1 MIVLFRRKSILTFL
15 LIGVASLFLSGES
28 WAVDP
33 ADEPVKSEI
42 LQGIELTINN
52 QFDQAIQIYQKLK
65 ERYPHHPIGYFYIAA
80 AIQAK
85 MLDAENYSASRE
97 FNQMIS
103 QSIHLAD
110 SLIDSGTEDG
120 WIYFYYG
127 SSLLYRGLM
136 KTKQGGWFSAYRDAS
151 KGVKYLEKAVQKDS
165 TIYDAYLGI
174 GSYKYWKSARTN
186 FLTWLPFIAD
196 EREEGLSLIRK
207 SLQNGIFVKWIGR
220 DQLCWILMDKGDYPE
235 ALEIARSNCQAYP
248 ESRFFRWTL
257 AFATFHTGEW
267 SGSYELYQN
276 LLNDA
281 RGIEDNNHLN
291 EIDCLVHMAEISAE
305 RAEWTKAYDL
315 ADQALKINLDDP
327 IRKRAKNKLKKALEI
342 RNQAFAA
349 LER

>member
-1 MIVLFRRKSILTFL
+1 MGLFLRKSSISILL
-15 LIGVASLFLSGES
+15 WLWVATLFLFGKS

-33 ADEPVKSEI
+33 ADEPIKSEI
-42 LQGIELTINN
+42 LKGIELTINN

-65 ERYPHHPIGYFYIAA
+65 ERYPGHPIGYFYIAA

-85 MLDAENYSASRE
+85 MLDAENYSASQE
-97 FNQMIS
+97 FNQMIGR
-103 QSIHLAD
+103 SIHIAD

-127 SSLLYRGLM
+127 SSFLYRGLM

-151 KGVKYLEKAVQKDS
+151 KGVKFLEMAVQKDS

-196 EREEGLSLIRK
+196 ERAVGLKLIRK
-207 SLQNGIFVKWIGR
+207 SLQKGMFVKWIGR
-220 DQLCWILMDKGDYPE
+220 DQLCWILMDNGDYPE

-267 SGSYELYQN
+267 SRSYELYQS
-276 LLNDA
+276 LLTDA
-281 RGIEDNNHLN
+281 REMDDNNHLN

-305 RAEWTKAYDL
+305 RAEWSKAYDL
-315 ADQALKINLDDP
+315 ADEALKIKLDDA

-342 RNQAFAA
+342 RNKAFAA
-349 LER
+349 LDR